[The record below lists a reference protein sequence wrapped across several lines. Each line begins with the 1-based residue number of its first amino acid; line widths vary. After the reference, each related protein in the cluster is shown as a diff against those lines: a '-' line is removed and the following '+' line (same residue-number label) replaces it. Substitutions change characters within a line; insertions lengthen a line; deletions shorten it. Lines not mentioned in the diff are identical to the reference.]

1 MYVDIC
7 IYIYIHTI
15 YIYIYIYTNPE
26 YSHRVACRPTTFAAK
41 SKEVLQVAA
50 CRSKSEALPGNLRLP
65 SSCSE
70 LQLFTESRDIPPWPW
85 VGRGRRLYSGMH
97 GLLTLLCTWIYTRQD
112 IYKSRV
118 LSPSGLSPN
127 YFCCQEQRGTAS
139 RGLPK
144 QKRSTTRKPQVAQ
157 QLLGTSTVHRKP

>member
-1 MYVDIC
+1 M
-7 IYIYIHTI
+7 
-15 YIYIYIYTNPE
+15 
-26 YSHRVACRPTTFAAK
+26 ACRPTTFAAR

-50 CRSKSEALPGNLRLP
+50 CRSEKPAEVKGAALPGNLRLP

-70 LQLFTESRDIPPWPW
+70 LQTFTESRDIPIRPW
-85 VGRGRRLYSGMH
+85 VGLGRRLYSGMC

-118 LSPSGLSPN
+118 PSPSGLSPN
-127 YFCCQEQRGTAS
+127 NFCCQEQRGTAS

-144 QKRSTTRKPQVAQ
+144 RKACRSERRSTTRKPEVAQ
-157 QLLGTSTVHRKP
+157 QLLGTSNVHREP